1 MSRRYALYFAPP
13 EHTDLWRLGCAW
25 LGRDPATG
33 RRLRPPAV
41 DGFSAQR
48 IRGLT
53 ASPRL
58 YGLHATLK
66 PPFRLRSGCTRDDL
80 VEAAHALAARHAAFA
95 LPALEVGTLAGFLAL
110 RTSLPSDRLRR
121 LADACAVELD
131 HFRADPQEEEL
142 VRRRQAGLTPRQE
155 ELLLHLGY
163 PYLLDQWRFHITLTE
178 SVAGVEAER
187 LAAWLASY
195 FRAATQPVRCED
207 ICLFV
212 QPAPRAEFQILRRFP
227 LRET

>member
-1 MSRRYALYFAPP
+1 MSPRYALYLAPP
-13 EHTDLWRLGCAW
+13 EHSDLWRLGCAW
-25 LGRDPATG
+25 LGRDPTTG
-33 RRLRPPAV
+33 RAVSQPAV
-41 DGFSAQR
+41 DAFSAER

-66 PPFRLRSGCTRDDL
+66 PPFRLRSGCGRDDL
-80 VEAAHALAARHAAFA
+80 VEAAQALAARHAAFA
-95 LPALEVGTLAGFLAL
+95 LPTLEVGTLAGFLAL
-110 RTSLPSDRLRR
+110 RTALQSDRLQL

-131 HFRADPQEEEL
+131 HFRAHPQEEEL
-142 VRRRQAGLTPRQE
+142 ARRRQAGLTPRQE
-155 ELLLHLGY
+155 ELLLRLGY

-178 SVAGVEAER
+178 SVAGAEADQ
-187 LAAWLASY
+187 LVAWLASY

-227 LRET
+227 LRKT